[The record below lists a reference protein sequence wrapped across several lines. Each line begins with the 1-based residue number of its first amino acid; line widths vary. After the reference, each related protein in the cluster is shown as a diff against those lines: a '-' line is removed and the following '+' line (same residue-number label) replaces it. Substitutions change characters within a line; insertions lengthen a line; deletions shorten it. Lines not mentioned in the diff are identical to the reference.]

1 MEVGDKV
8 KFVKQSCS
16 AITPIPIGSVG
27 ILCDITSEDE
37 LNYYVV
43 FNQLSYSD
51 WFNRDELENMGA
63 VK

>member
-1 MEVGDKV
+1 MQVGNKV

-16 AITPIPIGSVG
+16 AITRVPIGGVG
-27 ILCDITSEDE
+27 ILCDITTEDE

-51 WFNRDELENMGA
+51 WFNREELEDMG
-63 VK
+63 VVE